1 MVAQPHD
8 DGLAALLGMALCV
21 GKNADAR
28 FLAEIEPPAVLF
40 DAVHHAQ
47 RLLVMP
53 EAGAVNFVECPLPG
67 VAERRVAEIV
77 AESDSLAQ
85 ILVEPQRPP
94 DGARKARYLQRVREP
109 GAVMVALRLEKDLCF
124 VLETPERLR
133 VRDAVGVAL
142 KACAHGVLFL
152 RAAAAV
158 GIGGAHAEVTHQNFF
173 QLLAFLPR
181 TSHALRLL
189 EKNLIKWQTPQSA
202 ALPLPAPLLGE
213 PS

>member
-1 MVAQPHD
+1 M
-8 DGLAALLGMALCV
+8 
-21 GKNADAR
+21 
-28 FLAEIEPPAVLF
+28 
-40 DAVHHAQ
+40 
-47 RLLVMP
+47 
-53 EAGAVNFVECPLPG
+53 EAGAVNFVERPLPG

-77 AESDSLAQ
+77 AESDGLAQ

-142 KACAHGVLFL
+142 KACAHGILFL

-158 GIGGAHAEVTHQNFF
+158 GIGGAYAEVTHQNFF

-189 EKNLIKWQTPQSA
+189 ESKKVMQKTSALLIYDIARAFPCFSEKNF
-202 ALPLPAPLLGE
+202 
-213 PS
+213 